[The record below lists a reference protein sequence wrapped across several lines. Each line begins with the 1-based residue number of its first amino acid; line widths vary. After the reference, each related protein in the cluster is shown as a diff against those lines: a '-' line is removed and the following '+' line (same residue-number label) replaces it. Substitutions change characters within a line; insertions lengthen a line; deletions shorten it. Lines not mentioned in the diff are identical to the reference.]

1 MKIIDNLKRPFR
13 AIALALGLTASVVAL
28 SGCGSNGHE
37 QKATQKAIDIIE
49 DATEHIEKRK
59 YSKLEDDLKKAEE
72 LVEHS
77 GRIEDEG
84 DTKDIANETE
94 QAIYS
99 AKTIIDNYTGI
110 SSTDNSIIGSMQ
122 DWYGNTQ
129 AETEWSELQS
139 IVMNVEQWPEDEYK
153 EYYNA
158 MDELYTAVGNAIGRD
173 SKEELEEAKDTTQ
186 EKEGSSSTGSKVGDA
201 IEAGA
206 EKAGETVGKV
216 HNAFVNGL
224 REAAEANSENLDGS
238 HDYIS
243 KEEYER
249 QQRADLESGKKIVI
263 EDPNESGIY
272 IIVDNPD
279 YIEGR

>member
-1 MKIIDNLKRPFR
+1 MNNKKYYKIERNGDDMKIIDNLKRPFR
-13 AIALALGLTASVVAL
+13 AIVFALGLTASVVAL
-28 SGCGSNGHE
+28 PGCGSNGHE

-77 GRIEDEG
+77 GRLENEG

-99 AKTIIDNYTGI
+99 AKTIIDNCTGV
-110 SSTDNSIIGSMQ
+110 SRNDNSIIGDINKM
-122 DWYGNTQ
+122 YGESQ
-129 AETEWSELQS
+129 IESEWSNLQD
-139 IVMNVEQWPEDEYK
+139 IVLNVEQWPEDEYK
-153 EYYNA
+153 SYYNA

-173 SKEELEEAKDTTQ
+173 SKEELEEAKNATQ
-186 EKEGSSSTGSKVGDA
+186 EETVGDKF
-201 IEAGA
+201 EAGA
-206 EKAGETVGKV
+206 EKAGEIVGKAR
-216 HNAFVNGL
+216 NGFLNGL
-224 REAAEANSENLDGS
+224 RSAAEANSENIDGS

-249 QQRADLESGKKIVI
+249 QQRAERADSESEK
-263 EDPNESGIY
+263 
-272 IIVDNPD
+272 
-279 YIEGR
+279 

>member
-13 AIALALGLTASVVAL
+13 AIVLALGLTASVVAL
-28 SGCGSNGHE
+28 PGCGSNGHE

-77 GRIEDEG
+77 GRLEDEG

-99 AKTIIDNYTGI
+99 AKTIIDNCTGV
-110 SSTDNSIIGSMQ
+110 SSTDNSIIGSVQ
-122 DWYGNTQ
+122 EWYGNTQ
-129 AETEWSELQS
+129 AETEWSKLQD
-139 IVMNVEQWPEDEYK
+139 IVLNVEQWSEDEYK
-153 EYYNA
+153 SYYNA

-173 SKEELEEAKDTTQ
+173 SKEELQEEKD
-186 EKEGSSSTGSKVGDA
+186 GSSSTGSKFGDA

-206 EKAGETVGKV
+206 EKGGEIVGKAR
-216 HNAFVNGL
+216 NGFLNGL
-224 REAAEANSENLDGS
+224 RRAAEANSENLDGS

-249 QQRADLESGKKIVI
+249 QQRADSESEK
-263 EDPNESGIY
+263 
-272 IIVDNPD
+272 
-279 YIEGR
+279 